1 MFSITSKKLQAAV
14 KVPVQLFNLEGVYA
28 TSLYKSAVSLNKYD
42 ESYKSLK
49 FIDDVLANEKGK
61 VASLIS
67 NPTLNTEARNTIVET
82 LGSNAATPV
91 KNFLNVLAE
100 NNRLSLL
107 PSIISDFEK
116 LNQAHKKIVNCK
128 IYSAKPLSTFVLNR
142 INKAITKSKFNFVA
156 KGGKLEVE
164 NIVKPEV
171 LGGFIVE
178 INNGEKL
185 VDLSVSSKITKLNA
199 VLNES
204 I

>member
-1 MFSITSKKLQAAV
+1 MFSISSKKLQAAV

-42 ESYKSLK
+42 ESYKSLQ
-49 FIDDVLANEKGK
+49 FINEVLSNEKGK
-61 VASLIS
+61 IATLIA
-67 NPTLNTEARNTIVET
+67 NPTLNTEARNTVVES
-82 LGSNAATPV
+82 LGSSAATPV

-107 PSIISDFEK
+107 PSIIADFEK
-116 LNQAHKKIVNCK
+116 LNQAHKNIVNCK
-128 IYSAKPLSTFVLNR
+128 VYSAQPLSSSILSR
-142 INKAITKSKFNFVA
+142 INKSITKSKFDLVA
-156 KGGKLEVE
+156 KGGKLEIE
-164 NIVKPEV
+164 NIVKPEI
-171 LGGFIVE
+171 LGGLIVE

-185 VDLSVSSKITKLNA
+185 VDLSVSSKVTKLNA